1 MAGFIQFRTLMVSL
15 KLYCL
20 NIPVVREYF
29 IYSHTP
35 VFTGHFT
42 FIRQLR
48 FWRDFEVGQ
57 HLFRVIPQ
65 HDKTTVVLE
74 YYKQSA
80 PK

>member
-29 IYSHTP
+29 IYSHTSSFHWP
-35 VFTGHFT
+35 FTL
-42 FIRQLR
+42 IRQLR
-48 FWRDFEVGQ
+48 FWRDFEAGQ
-57 HLFRVIPQ
+57 HRFRVIPL
-65 HDKTTVVLE
+65 HDKTTAVLE